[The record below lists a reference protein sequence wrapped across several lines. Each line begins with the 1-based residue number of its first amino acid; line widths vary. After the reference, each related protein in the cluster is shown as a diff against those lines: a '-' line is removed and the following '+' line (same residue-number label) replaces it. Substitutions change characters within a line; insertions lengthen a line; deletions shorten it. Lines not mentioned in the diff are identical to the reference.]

1 MADAV
6 ATNTIKGGAYAKRMI
21 VHLTNLSDGTG
32 ESAVV
37 KVDRSA
43 LTLPNGSSP
52 NKINIR
58 AIRWAIQGFT
68 YIKLSWDHTAD
79 DTAFLLSG
87 NGYDCFETYGVLSD
101 PNTSVDAVTGAI
113 GDLLLTTAGAA
124 SGATYDITLEL
135 DLS

>member
-6 ATNTIKGGAYAKRMI
+6 TTNTIKGGVSAKRMI

-32 ESAVV
+32 ESNVV

-43 LTLPNGSSP
+43 LTLPNGNSP
-52 NKINIR
+52 SKINIR
-58 AIRWAIQGFT
+58 AVRWAIQGFT

-87 NGYDCFETYGVLSD
+87 NGYDCFEVHGVLAD
-101 PNTSVDAVTGAI
+101 PNTSTDAVTGAI